1 MTPLWTKIK
10 RLLKLWWG
18 WELVVLT
25 PPWVAQRVWPIPNSR
40 WSPSGIRASRF
51 LIRPTDL
58 VTLASPLTTPA
69 IPAESYP
76 RYSRLLSPSIK
87 NLTPF
92 ASPTNP
98 TIPHILKIPRFF
110 L

>member
-1 MTPLWTKIK
+1 M
-10 RLLKLWWG
+10 
-18 WELVVLT
+18 
-25 PPWVAQRVWPIPNSR
+25 
-40 WSPSGIRASRF
+40 
-51 LIRPTDL
+51 RPTDL

-98 TIPHILKIPRFF
+98 TIPHILKIPHFF
-110 L
+110 FYLLFIESTIKFYIYAQVYCTLLSLCKL